1 LCVDKVAAMEEFNPN
16 FELSLTL
23 SDIEL
28 TNLSEMINVKSF
40 HWHDNEETTKFDKE
54 FKRALVIAEAM
65 QSRVSRH
72 SVLLD
77 GVQHYR
83 VYNDFKK
90 LWKSSEESADD
101 DSSYSSSGPRKK
113 ENIHKYLMNS

>member
-1 LCVDKVAAMEEFNPN
+1 MKM
-16 FELSLTL
+16 
-23 SDIEL
+23 
-28 TNLSEMINVKSF
+28 K
-40 HWHDNEETTKFDKE
+40 KFDKE

-65 QSRVSRH
+65 QTRVSRH

-77 GVQHYR
+77 GVQHDR

>member
-1 LCVDKVAAMEEFNPN
+1 MIKHPIK
-16 FELSLTL
+16 SL
-23 SDIEL
+23 
-28 TNLSEMINVKSF
+28 
-40 HWHDNEETTKFDKE
+40 HWHDNEETRKFDKE
-54 FKRALVIAEAM
+54 FEHDALVIAEAM
-65 QSRVSRH
+65 QRVSRH

-101 DSSYSSSGPRKK
+101 DRSYSSSGPRKK
-113 ENIHKYLMNS
+113 REHA